1 MQMLA
6 DGSHKLRQQGG
17 PGVQAEQRMGES
29 LGRSGGPTQHRALLM
44 TPMVYTT
51 PYWSDELDLR
61 ITPKKRGQGKPHQFH
76 PLTVT

>member
-6 DGSHKLRQQGG
+6 DGSHKLRQQVGRVCRLSRG
-17 PGVQAEQRMGES
+17 WVNP

-61 ITPKKRGQGKPHQFH
+61 IRLKREAKASHTSSIP
-76 PLTVT
+76 